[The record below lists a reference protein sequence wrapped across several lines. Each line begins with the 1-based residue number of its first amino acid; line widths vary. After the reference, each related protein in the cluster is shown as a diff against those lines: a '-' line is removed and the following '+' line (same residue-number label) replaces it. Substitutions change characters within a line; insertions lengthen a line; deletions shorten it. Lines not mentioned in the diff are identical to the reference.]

1 MVSLRTKLLAGL
13 AVILLY
19 GFWIIQLA
27 LSLPASELQ
36 FSLQGDQLL
45 AAGPDAAPRPVESML
60 VGGKAL
66 PARAVLV
73 IEEPDVL
80 PVYSDINQFFA
91 EHTQLLQALKAGT
104 LQVRY
109 QDGSEQPLHPLPRGL
124 MQLPG
129 MFWLQLLCG
138 LAGMVICMLVWVPG
152 EHNLA
157 TRSFALSGLGYLLAS
172 STAAVYSTRELFID
186 GELFRILS
194 GLNHCGAMLF
204 SAAVSAFLWS
214 YPRRAPSV
222 WIPLA
227 LYGGFASCMILDQ
240 LQLTASPVEGFHLW
254 VIGVF
259 MIGLSGAVWQWRQTR
274 NSPADRSA
282 FRWVLLSILAGTVFF
297 SAGMILPVI
306 LQVALPHAQGPL
318 LATFLL
324 MYTGMALGI
333 TRYRLFELERWWFS
347 IWSWLLGGL
356 AVLLTDLALASL
368 LTLSGPTVLA
378 ASVALVGWVYFPVR
392 QFIWGRLTV
401 SRQRG
406 LDTWLSQALP
416 VMLQAQRSGHTDSA
430 MEQALLAV
438 FQPLR
443 VERLS
448 HKAQRPQV
456 VDNGDALQVP
466 GPSGEEDYLLRHAEQ
481 GRRLF
486 TRQDV
491 QLARLVLSLDSLV
504 LHSLTARV
512 EGATEERNRIRQ
524 DIHDD
529 LGAKLLQLL
538 HTASDDS
545 RQLVREAIRDL
556 RELLQSMDGHEVR
569 LDVAAARWQE
579 ETASRCQ
586 ASDVT
591 LHWQQTLGEQLLS
604 AGQFSHL
611 TRVLREAVSNALRH
625 ATPTELRVELSQQ
638 GGAMLQLRIENDGVA
653 LAETATSG
661 RGLQIMLARARQLGG
676 ELQHGCA
683 QQRWW
688 LALQVPIAPSDTPA
702 AD

>member
-1 MVSLRTKLLAGL
+1 M
-13 AVILLY
+13 
-19 GFWIIQLA
+19 
-27 LSLPASELQ
+27 
-36 FSLQGDQLL
+36 
-45 AAGPDAAPRPVESML
+45 
-60 VGGKAL
+60 
-66 PARAVLV
+66 
-73 IEEPDVL
+73 
-80 PVYSDINQFFA
+80 
-91 EHTQLLQALKAGT
+91 
-104 LQVRY
+104 
-109 QDGSEQPLHPLPRGL
+109 
-124 MQLPG
+124 
-129 MFWLQLLCG
+129 
-138 LAGMVICMLVWVPG
+138 
-152 EHNLA
+152 
-157 TRSFALSGLGYLLAS
+157 
-172 STAAVYSTRELFID
+172 
-186 GELFRILS
+186 
-194 GLNHCGAMLF
+194 
-204 SAAVSAFLWS
+204 
-214 YPRRAPSV
+214 
-222 WIPLA
+222 
-227 LYGGFASCMILDQ
+227 
-240 LQLTASPVEGFHLW
+240 
-254 VIGVF
+254 
-259 MIGLSGAVWQWRQTR
+259 
-274 NSPADRSA
+274 
-282 FRWVLLSILAGTVFF
+282 
-297 SAGMILPVI
+297 
-306 LQVALPHAQGPL
+306 
-318 LATFLL
+318 
-324 MYTGMALGI
+324 
-333 TRYRLFELERWWFS
+333 
-347 IWSWLLGGL
+347 
-356 AVLLTDLALASL
+356 
-368 LTLSGPTVLA
+368 
-378 ASVALVGWVYFPVR
+378 
-392 QFIWGRLTV
+392 

-466 GPSGEEDYLLRHAEQ
+466 GPSGEEDYLLRHADQ

-591 LHWQQTLGEQLLS
+591 LHWQQKLGEQLLS

-661 RGLQIMLARARQLGG
+661 RGCRSCWPVLASWMVSCSTGVRSTL
-676 ELQHGCA
+676 
-683 QQRWW
+683 W
-688 LALQVPIAPSDTPA
+688 LALQVPDCSVGYACCRLTPCSGA
-702 AD
+702 ALPCRAAL